1 VFIGDVRIDKH
12 LAKGLKGIYTHSVSI
27 YASKD
32 HHTGNVSPE
41 FALLG
46 FLISGP
52 SHGYDLHQRFVGELG
67 HVWHM
72 SQSQAYAILRRLEN
86 RGDISA
92 HIVEQEKLPA
102 RQLLR
107 ITEMGRRRFF
117 EWLEL
122 GIGRTA
128 RSIRLEFL
136 TRLYFTQ
143 LHRPEN
149 TTLIYKAQSAE
160 IESTIARLESLLE
173 NLPPEQVFN
182 CLSLDLRLQQMRLI
196 QNWMAEIRTQFHISR
211 R

>member
-1 VFIGDVRIDKH
+1 M
-12 LAKGLKGIYTHSVSI
+12 AQ
-27 YASKD
+27 KD

-72 SQSQAYAILRRLEN
+72 SQSQAYAILKRLEN

-92 HIVEQEKLPA
+92 QVVEQEKLPA
-102 RQLLR
+102 RQMLR
-107 ITEMGRRRFF
+107 ITEAGRRRFF

-122 GIGRTA
+122 GMGRTA

-136 TRLYFTQ
+136 TRLYFTR
-143 LHRPEN
+143 LHSPEN
-149 TTLIYKAQSAE
+149 IAQIYKAQSIE
-160 IESTIARLESLLE
+160 IELTIARLESLLE
-173 NLPPEQVFN
+173 HLPSEQVFN
-182 CLSLDLRLQQMRLI
+182 RLSLDLRLQQMRLI
-196 QNWMAEIRTQFHISR
+196 QNWMADILAQFHISR

>member
-1 VFIGDVRIDKH
+1 MAFTDR
-12 LAKGLKGIYTHSVSI
+12 
-27 YASKD
+27 
-32 HHTGNVSPE
+32 HTGNVSPE

-46 FLISGP
+46 FLIAGP
-52 SHGYDLHQRFVGELG
+52 SHGYDLHQRFVAELG
-67 HVWHM
+67 QVWHL
-72 SQSQAYAILRRLEN
+72 SQSQAYAILKRLEN

-92 HIVEQEKLPA
+92 QVIEQEKLPA

-107 ITEMGRRRFF
+107 ITESGRRRFF

-149 TTLIYKAQSAE
+149 ATPIYQAQSAE

-173 NLPPEQVFN
+173 HLPPEQLFN
-182 CLSLDLRLQQMRLI
+182 RLSLDLRLQQMRLI
-196 QNWMAEIRTQFHISR
+196 QNWMAELRTQFHIPR

>member
-1 VFIGDVRIDKH
+1 M
-12 LAKGLKGIYTHSVSI
+12 
-27 YASKD
+27 ASKD
-32 HHTGNVSPE
+32 HHSGNVSPE

-46 FLISGP
+46 FLIAGP
-52 SHGYDLHQRFVGELG
+52 SHGYDLHQRFVVELG
-67 HVWHM
+67 QVWHL
-72 SQSQAYAILRRLEN
+72 SQSQAYAILKRLET

-92 HIVEQEKLPA
+92 QVIEQEKLPA

-107 ITEMGRRRFF
+107 ITDAGRQRFY

-149 TTLIYKAQSAE
+149 TPLIYKAQAYE
-160 IESTIARLESLLE
+160 IEVTIGRLESLLE
-173 NLPPEQVFN
+173 HLPSDQLFN
-182 CLSLDLRLQQMRLI
+182 RLSLDLRLQQMRLI
-196 QNWMAEIRTQFHISR
+196 ENWMAEIRTQFHIPR

>member
-1 VFIGDVRIDKH
+1 MSENKH
-12 LAKGLKGIYTHSVSI
+12 S
-27 YASKD
+27 
-32 HHTGNVSPE
+32 GNISPE

-46 FLISGP
+46 FLIAGQ
-52 SHGYDLHQRFVGELG
+52 SHGYDLHQKFISELG

-72 SQSQAYAILRRLEN
+72 SQSQAYTILKRLEN
-86 RGDISA
+86 RGDVSA

-102 RQLLR
+102 RQVLR
-107 ITEMGRRRFF
+107 ITAQGRRRFF

-122 GIGRTA
+122 GIGTNA

-149 TTLIYKAQSAE
+149 ISQIYHAQVAE
-160 IESTIARLESLLE
+160 IEARVEKLESLLE
-173 NLPPEQVFN
+173 NLPPDQLFN
-182 CLSLDLRLQQMRLI
+182 RLSLDLRLQQMRLV
-196 QNWMAEIRTQFHISR
+196 QNWIAEIRTHFHISR

>member
-1 VFIGDVRIDKH
+1 M
-12 LAKGLKGIYTHSVSI
+12 AQ
-27 YASKD
+27 KD
-32 HHTGNVSPE
+32 RHTGNLSPE

-46 FLISGP
+46 FLIAES
-52 SHGYDLHQRFVGELG
+52 SHGYDLHQRFVAELG

-72 SQSQAYAILRRLEN
+72 SQSQAYTILKRLEN

-92 HIVEQEKLPA
+92 QVIEQEKLPA
-102 RQLLR
+102 RQMLR

-149 TTLIYKAQSAE
+149 TTQIYKTQSAE
-160 IESTIARLESLLE
+160 IELTIARLESLLE
-173 NLPPEQVFN
+173 HLPPDQVFN
-182 CLSLDLRLQQMRLI
+182 RLSLDLRLQQMRLI